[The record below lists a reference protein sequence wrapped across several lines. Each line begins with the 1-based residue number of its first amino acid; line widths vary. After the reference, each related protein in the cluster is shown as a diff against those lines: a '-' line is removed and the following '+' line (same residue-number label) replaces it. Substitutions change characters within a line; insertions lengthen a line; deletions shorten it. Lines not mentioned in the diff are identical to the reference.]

1 MIKKLQIMTTAT
13 YKSLLFYAPKDI
25 RLEDVPVPEV
35 GAGEVLVRIKT
46 ATTCGT
52 DKKTF
57 ERGHPVIIKSTP
69 SAFGHEMAGVVEK
82 IGENVTAVA
91 IGDRVV
97 VANSAPCLDC
107 FYCKTQK
114 PNLCENLFFL
124 NGAFAELILVPQVIV
139 ERNLYK
145 IPDTLSFDSAAL
157 SEPLA
162 CVIHAAEQMG
172 ITTGEA
178 VAVIGTGPMA
188 FLFIEVVRHL
198 GGKTVIIGRNE
209 DRLRL
214 ARDFGAETINSIT
227 EDVVAAIKSKTDDH
241 GADVA
246 IEAVGLP
253 ATWQQ
258 AVSLV
263 RKGGR
268 VCLYG
273 GAPRGTSFA
282 LDTYRVHYEEIIISG
297 IFHHTPKTFK
307 MAVEWLSQGKIRTT
321 EFISEKRSLADVAA
335 ILSGQDKAEPLKFV
349 IRP

>member
-1 MIKKLQIMTTAT
+1 MPAET
-13 YKSLLFYAPKDI
+13 YKSLLFYAPKDV
-25 RLEDVPVPEV
+25 RLEDVSVPEV
-35 GAGEVLVRIKT
+35 GANEVLVRIKA

-52 DKKTF
+52 DKKTY
-57 ERGHPVIIKSTP
+57 ERGHPVLIKKVP
-69 SAFGHEMAGVVEK
+69 SPFGHEMAGIVEK
-82 IGENVTAVA
+82 IGKNVTTVTP
-91 IGDRVV
+91 GDRVV
-97 VANSAPCLDC
+97 VANSAPCLNC
-107 FYCKTQK
+107 FYCKKQK

-124 NGAFAELILVPQVIV
+124 NGAFAEFILVPQAIV
-139 ERNLYK
+139 ERNLHK
-145 IPDTLSFDSAAL
+145 IPDTLSFDDAAL

-172 ITTGEA
+172 ISSGET

-188 FLFIEVVRHL
+188 FLFIEVVHHL

-214 ARDFGAETINSIT
+214 ARDFGAETVNSTT
-227 EDVVAAIKSKTDDH
+227 EDAALAVKFKTGGH

-273 GAPRGTSFA
+273 GAPRETSFM
-282 LDTYRVHYEEIIISG
+282 LDTYRVHYEEITVSG
-297 IFHHTPKTFK
+297 IFHHTPNVFKT
-307 MAVEWLSQGKIRTT
+307 AVEWLSQGKIRTK
-321 EFISEKRSLADVAA
+321 EFVSEKRSLADVATL
-335 ILSGQDKAEPLKFV
+335 LSGQDKSKPLKFV
-349 IRP
+349 IQP

>member
-1 MIKKLQIMTTAT
+1 MKPSPT
-13 YKSLLFYAPKDI
+13 YKSLLFYAPKDV

-35 GAGEVLVRIKT
+35 GVGEVLVRIKA

-57 ERGHPVIIKSTP
+57 ERGHPVLIKSVP
-69 SAFGHEMAGVVEK
+69 SPFGHEMAGVVEK
-82 IGENVTAVA
+82 TGKNVTTVAV
-91 IGDRVV
+91 GDRVV

-107 FYCKTQK
+107 FYCKKQK
-114 PNLCENLFFL
+114 PNLCENLIFL
-124 NGAFAELILVPQVIV
+124 NGAFAEYLLVPPAIV
-139 ERNLYK
+139 TRNLHK
-145 IPDTLSFDSAAL
+145 IPDALTFDEAAL

-172 ITTGEA
+172 ISHGET

-198 GGKTVIIGRNE
+198 GGRTMIIGRNE
-209 DRLRL
+209 ERLSL
-214 ARDFGAETINSIT
+214 ARDFGATTVNSTT
-227 EDVVAAIKSKTDDH
+227 EDAVQAVKAKTGGH

-246 IEAVGLP
+246 IEAVGQP

-282 LDTYRVHYEEIIISG
+282 LDTYRVHYEEITVSG
-297 IFHHTPKTFK
+297 IFHHTPAVFKT
-307 MAVEWLSQGKIRTT
+307 AVEWLSLGKIRTK
-321 EFISEKRSLADVAA
+321 EFISEKRSLSDVAA
-335 ILSGQDKAEPLKFV
+335 ILSGQDKASPLKFV